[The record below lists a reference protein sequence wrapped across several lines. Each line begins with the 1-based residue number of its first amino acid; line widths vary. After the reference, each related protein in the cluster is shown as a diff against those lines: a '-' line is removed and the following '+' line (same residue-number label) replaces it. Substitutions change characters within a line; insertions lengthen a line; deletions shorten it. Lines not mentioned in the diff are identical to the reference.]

1 MPMVIRVVQDA
12 ESWLIEVGG
21 DYFGPLDT
29 EDEAFTHANL
39 TALKLQM
46 DDFSSDIRIEK
57 RVPARTPSIA
67 I

>member
-12 ESWLIEVGG
+12 ESWLIEVDG
-21 DYFGPLDT
+21 DYFGPLGS

-46 DDFSSDIRIEK
+46 DDFSSDIRIE
-57 RVPARTPSIA
+57 RSATDQTPSIVV
-67 I
+67 